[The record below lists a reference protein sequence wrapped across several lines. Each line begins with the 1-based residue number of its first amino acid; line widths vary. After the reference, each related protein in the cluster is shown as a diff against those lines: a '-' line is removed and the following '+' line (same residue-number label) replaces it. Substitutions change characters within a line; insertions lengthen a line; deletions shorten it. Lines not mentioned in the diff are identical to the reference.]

1 MRKGT
6 ILVLLLILVAGLMAG
21 CQRPKPKVI
30 LPQAT
35 PSATPTATP
44 LATKTPVG
52 SPTPTIPPEP
62 TPTPT
67 LAPTA
72 TPEVVVH
79 IVSFGETLFSIA
91 QAYGVSMEAL
101 AEANG
106 ISYPYLIY
114 LGQELVIPSAGATPQ
129 PTAEGQEYV
138 VQYGDTLFSIAQRFN
153 TTPEAI
159 AEYNNLPD
167 VNSIYVGQRLLIPPP
182 SE

>member
-6 ILVLLLILVAGLMAG
+6 ILVLLLILVAGLVGG

-30 LPQAT
+30 LPKAT

-44 LATKTPVG
+44 KATTPPVG
-52 SPTPTIPPEP
+52 SPTPTIPLEP

-79 IVSFGETLFSIA
+79 VVSFGQNLPIIA

-106 ISYPYLIY
+106 ISPPYIVY
-114 LGQELVIPSAGATPQ
+114 AGQELVIPGPGLTPQ
-129 PTAEGQEYV
+129 PTSEGQIYV
-138 VQYGDTLFSIAQRFN
+138 VQPGDNLYRIALRFN

-159 AEYNNLPD
+159 AQYNNLPD
-167 VNSIYVGQRLLIPPP
+167 VNSIYVGQRLIIPPP